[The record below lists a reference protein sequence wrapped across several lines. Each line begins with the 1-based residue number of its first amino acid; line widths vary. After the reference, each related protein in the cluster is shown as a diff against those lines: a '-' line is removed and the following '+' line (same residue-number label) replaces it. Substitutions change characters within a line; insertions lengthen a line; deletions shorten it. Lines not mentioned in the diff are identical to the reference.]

1 MIVYDIDN
9 ADDDDARNGASATGT
24 DGRPMFESA
33 NKEPR
38 FDSVSLTSLN
48 STQSSAGSVSG
59 EVSQPRSRARDLKI
73 RPHQTDSMRVVTSIM
88 DHVSKP

>member
-24 DGRPMFESA
+24 FESA